1 MIDTQVIQLLSAL
14 LTPVIA
20 AVTTYI
26 VIQQYRTSRLKFK
39 LELFEK
45 RYAIYEGVKNF
56 ILSAVREATLPND
69 DFFKLNEETQDAFF
83 LFGARVEKYIDE
95 LRSKGA
101 RLRYL
106 HERLSDQSLPI
117 GEERSKLS
125 KEHAELNTWFG
136 NQLLESRKVFKKY
149 FRVSQ

>member
-1 MIDTQVIQLLSAL
+1 MIDIQLIQLLSAL

-20 AVTTYI
+20 VVTTYI
-26 VIQQYRTSRLKFK
+26 AVQQYRTNRLKFK

-45 RYAIYEGVKNF
+45 RYAIYQGVKNF
-56 ILSAVREATLPND
+56 ILSAVREANLSND

-83 LFGARVEKYIDE
+83 LFDERVDKYIDE

-106 HERLSDQSLPI
+106 NERLSDQRLPI
-117 GEERSKLS
+117 GEERSKLA
-125 KEHAELNTWFG
+125 EEDAELNTWFG
-136 NQLLESRKVFKKY
+136 NQLLESKQVLKKY
-149 FRVSQ
+149 LRVS